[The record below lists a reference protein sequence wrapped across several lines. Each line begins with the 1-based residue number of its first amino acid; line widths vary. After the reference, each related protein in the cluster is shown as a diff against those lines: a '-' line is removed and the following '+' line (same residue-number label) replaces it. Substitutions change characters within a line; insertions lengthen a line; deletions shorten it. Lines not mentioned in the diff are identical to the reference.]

1 MATGHA
7 MSLQAL
13 IGRALGLDGTAFSSI
28 QRMPDGLWLALAV
41 VLLAGISE
49 AVGQSIVLFANRVKP
64 RRFVAS
70 LLLSGLL
77 YTSSFIVLTVSVWLV
92 ATYLYG
98 SQKSLNTVARAIGLG
113 YAPHLFSFFI
123 LTPYFGS
130 PIALLLSLWSL
141 VAIILALHVSLS
153 LTLLQALVCSLLGWL
168 LFQALRRTIGRPV
181 NRLVRWLRR
190 KTAGVP
196 LVLGQELQELLQ
208 PEAED

>member
-1 MATGHA
+1 
-7 MSLQAL
+7 MSFPAL
-13 IGRALGLDGTAFSSI
+13 IGRALGLDGTAFLSI
-28 QRMPDGLWLALAV
+28 QRMPEGLWLALAV

-64 RRFVAS
+64 RRFVVS

-77 YTSSFIVLTVSVWLV
+77 YTSSFVILTVSVWLV

-98 SQKSLNTVARAIGLG
+98 SQKSLDTVTRAVGLG
-113 YAPHLFSFFI
+113 YAPHFFGFFI

-130 PIALLLSLWSL
+130 PIGLLLSLWSL
-141 VAIILALHVSLS
+141 VAIILALHVSLG

-168 LFQALRRTIGRPV
+168 LLQVLRRTIGRPV

-196 LVLGQELQELLQ
+196 LVQGQELRELLQ
-208 PEAED
+208 TDTEER